1 VEYFTKRGR
10 PLSKEEIYRLAEED
24 KKLRQEEDIKRRN
37 DEEAERRRLTRLMQD
52 LEEEQDF
59 EAFEMQQQDQ
69 SKKKLNFDTV
79 EGKGRGKLNEDQDS

>member
-1 VEYFTKRGR
+1 M
-10 PLSKEEIYRLAEED
+10 
-24 KKLRQEEDIKRRN
+24 
-37 DEEAERRRLTRLMQD
+37 TRLMED

-79 EGKGRGKLNEDQDS
+79 EGKGRGKMNEDQDS